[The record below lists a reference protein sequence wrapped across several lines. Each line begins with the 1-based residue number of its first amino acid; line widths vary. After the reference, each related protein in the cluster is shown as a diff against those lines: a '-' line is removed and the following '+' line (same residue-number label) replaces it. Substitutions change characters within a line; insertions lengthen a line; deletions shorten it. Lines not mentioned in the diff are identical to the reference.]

1 MQAVSIRTT
10 QNVQLEYPLAG
21 VADRVLAF
29 VIDMFIVVSF
39 YLIVQLFLMTLG
51 SSLGPVGDIILGIV
65 AYLYRFVMEVFYN
78 GQTIGKMALSIKVV
92 KLDGSTPSVA
102 AYFLRWLLELIDFTI
117 TGLAVILIILT
128 RNGQRLGDLLAGTT
142 VVKIKKISATNMQN
156 KVLMDPVD
164 DDYEP
169 VFAEAANLTDQEV
182 RLIKAS
188 LKAFREDAVARPIT
202 ILEDKLKEKYNITSD
217 MTTVKFLYTLIRDH
231 TYYVAKQG

>member
-21 VADRVLAF
+21 VADRVLAYI
-29 VIDMFIVVSF
+29 IDLFIVVSF
-39 YLIVQLFLMTLG
+39 FLVVQLFLMTMNAGLG
-51 SSLGPVGDIILGIV
+51 MIGNLLVGIV
-65 AYLYRFVMEVFYN
+65 AYLYRFVMEVFFN
-78 GQTIGKMALSIKVV
+78 GQTVGKMALSIKVV
-92 KLDGSTPSVA
+92 KLDGSTPSIA

-128 RNGQRLGDLLAGTT
+128 KNGQRLGDLLAGTT

-164 DDYEP
+164 EDYQP
-169 VFAEAANLTDQEV
+169 VFAEAADLTDEEV

-188 LKAFREDAVARPIT
+188 LKAFREDAIAKPIT
-202 ILEDKLKEKYNITSD
+202 ILEDKLKEKYNISSEL
-217 MTTVKFLYTLIRDH
+217 TTVKFLYTLLRDH
-231 TYYVAKQG
+231 TYYVSK